1 MARLRIPPRPTGTGL
16 PAEDSV
22 SVGLAIGLGMLVA
35 LLVAQAPASACGIG
49 FDTPTMLANQTPAL
63 LFPATTTPPADAPT
77 GIFLSSYLAG
87 QSITFDEDISRMVS
101 LRSKD
106 GLRWRWSFG
115 DASPFAFSATPSHTF
130 AHPGDYTVRV
140 ATMGSTDTAWLD
152 FDSAQVR
159 ILAATPAH
167 PPVAAFD
174 APGPVAIGETV
185 TFDAGHSHAADGSA
199 LTYSWNFD
207 DGGSAQAARV
217 SHQFVSPG
225 SGLVA
230 LTVTD
235 AHGESSVVTHPITI
249 VPALPVA
256 ALTQRSWLAMQGADT
271 AFDASAST
279 PPDDPPGDTIAHY
292 VWRFDD
298 GSPAQA
304 TTGPLVTHRFRTA
317 GDHTVTVSAVDDAA
331 GAAGVASL
339 RVRVLPSGAPL
350 LAGLAL
356 ALAVVVG
363 LGVSLLRS
371 PSRREW
377 MRRLWRSARHRAAE
391 RASA

>member
-1 MARLRIPPRPTGTGL
+1 
-16 PAEDSV
+16 
-22 SVGLAIGLGMLVA
+22 
-35 LLVAQAPASACGIG
+35 
-49 FDTPTMLANQTPAL
+49 
-63 LFPATTTPPADAPT
+63 
-77 GIFLSSYLAG
+77 LS
-87 QSITFDEDISRMVS
+87 
-101 LRSKD
+101 SKD

-115 DASPFAFSATPSHTF
+115 DASPYAFAAAPSHTF

-140 ATMGSTDTAWLD
+140 ATMGSSDAAWLD
-152 FDSAQVR
+152 FDSAQVH
-159 ILAATPAH
+159 ILAASPAH

-174 APGPVAIGETV
+174 ALGPVAIGETV
-185 TFDAGHSHAADGSA
+185 IFDAGRSHAADGSA

-207 DGGSAQAARV
+207 DGGGAQGARV

-256 ALTQRSWLAMQGADT
+256 ALTQRSWLAVQGADT
-271 AFDASAST
+271 TFDASAST
-279 PPDDPPGDTIAHY
+279 PPDDPPGDAIAHY
-292 VWRFDD
+292 TWRFDD
-298 GSPAQA
+298 GSPAQT
-304 TTGPLVTHRFRTA
+304 TTGPLLTHRFRTA
-317 GDHTVTVSAVDDAA
+317 GDHVVTVSAVDDAA

-356 ALAVVVG
+356 ALTVVAG

-371 PSRREW
+371 PPRREW
-377 MRRLWRSARHRAAE
+377 MRRLWRSARRRATE